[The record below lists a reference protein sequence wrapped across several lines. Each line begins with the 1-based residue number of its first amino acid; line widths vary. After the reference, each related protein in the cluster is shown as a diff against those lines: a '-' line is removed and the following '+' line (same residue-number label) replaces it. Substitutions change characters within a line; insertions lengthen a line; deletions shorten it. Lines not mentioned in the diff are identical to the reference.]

1 MRKLVLLFLIF
12 VPNILSGQI
21 NFPAKVF
28 LNSQL
33 ISLDSVFINPQKVE
47 SINVKKDSDGGQVI
61 IKTKDLVWKYKTID
75 ELIKT
80 TSFYSQIVLD
90 TSITPIFYI
99 DGKLIV
105 KKSDAKIDS
114 SYFAYVT
121 LKKLSEI
128 ESLKKPCKKIVLV
141 QIILTNTEPKPEIVI
156 RGNTI
161 EEIED
166 YYKIKK

>member
-1 MRKLVLLFLIF
+1 MRALVLLFLIF
-12 VPNILSGQI
+12 VPNLISGQLSR
-21 NFPAKVF
+21 PAKVF

-33 ISLDSVFINPQKVE
+33 ISLDSVFINPQNVE

-61 IKTKDLVWKYKTID
+61 IKTKNPVWKYKTID

-80 TSFYSQIVLD
+80 TSFYSQVILD
-90 TSITPIFYI
+90 KSITPVFYI
-99 DGKLIV
+99 NTKLIV

-128 ESLKKPCKKIVLV
+128 ESLKKSCKKLIFVE
-141 QIILTNTEPKPEIVI
+141 IILTSTEPQPEIFI
-156 RGNTI
+156 RDNTV

-166 YYKIKK
+166 YYKKK